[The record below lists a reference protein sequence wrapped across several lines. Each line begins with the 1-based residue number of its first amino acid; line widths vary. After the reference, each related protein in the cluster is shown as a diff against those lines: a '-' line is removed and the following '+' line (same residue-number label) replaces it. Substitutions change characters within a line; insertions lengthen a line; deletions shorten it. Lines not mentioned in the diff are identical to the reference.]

1 MNPVAGAR
9 AFATAVLVVVSL
21 VALVSATAT
30 APAAANPVIS
40 SVAPDP
46 SVQRGADGAFHVY
59 ASSDDWADGAGR
71 RLIPHFRSFDL
82 VEWEYVG
89 DAFAARPA
97 WAPIGSFLWAPDVH
111 VTATGAVMYYTTG
124 GQRPCIGMAT
134 APGVEGPWSHGAVP
148 IVCFGDY
155 RGVNLDP
162 MDPEVVFRPGEAPV
176 MVMGNFEGIHAVPM
190 NAAGTALEGDPV
202 LLAGTGVEAPA
213 VVTRGDKT
221 HLFTSAGL
229 CCNGEVSQYRVL
241 SGRADTL
248 MGPYRDR
255 QDRPL
260 VQPQGPGVPLP
271 GDVILRGDDDWV
283 GPGHV
288 DVVTDDAEQDW
299 MLYHAAPRGSAV
311 LPNGVQRR
319 YLMLDRLNWVAV
331 PGSDGQWP
339 VVGDGSGT
347 PSSVRPTDPVV
358 DLPVRLTAVGDAALR
373 PDGRSD
379 VLDASVRLDSTGRA
393 YSGELRAT
401 LTGPD
406 KRRVHLPV
414 VVEGADVPSVPVTV
428 GAGGT
433 VTRALTLRPGAPL
446 APGRYELV
454 MSVGE
459 PGEPAR
465 ELAVFGLEVAPD
477 GSLSMG
483 SGALGSAP
491 LGSLGS

>member
-1 MNPVAGAR
+1 MTLVAGAR
-9 AFATAVLVVVSL
+9 ALASAILVVVPL
-21 VALVSATAT
+21 VAVAVAV
-30 APAAANPVIS
+30 PAAANPVIS
-40 SVAPDP
+40 SIAPDP
-46 SVQRGADGAFHVY
+46 SIQKGPDGAYHVY

-89 DAFAARPA
+89 DAFGSRPA
-97 WAPIGSFLWAPDVH
+97 WAPASSFLWAPDVH
-111 VTATGAVMYYTTG
+111 VTGSGAVMYYSTG
-124 GQRPCIGMAT
+124 GQTPCIGMAT
-134 APGVEGPWSHGAVP
+134 APGIEGPWAHGAEP

-155 RGVNLDP
+155 RGANLDP
-162 MDPEVVFRPGEAPV
+162 MDPEVVFRTGQAPV

-190 NAAGTALEGDPV
+190 NAAGTELEGDPV

-213 VVTRGDKT
+213 VVSRAGKT

-241 SGRADTL
+241 GGRADTL

-255 QDRPL
+255 LDRPL

-271 GDVILRGDDDWV
+271 GDVILEGDDDWV

-288 DVVTDDAEQDW
+288 DVVTDDQQQDW
-299 MLYHAAPRGSAV
+299 MLYHASPRGSAV

-319 YLMLDRLNWVAV
+319 YMMLDRLNWVEV
-331 PGSDGQWP
+331 PDRDGRWP

-347 PSSVRPTDPVV
+347 PSSVRPADPYVE
-358 DLPVRLTAVGDAALR
+358 LPVRLTAVGEAALR
-373 PDGRSD
+373 PDGEGE
-379 VLDASVRLDSTGRA
+379 VVDASVRIDSTGIA
-393 YSGELRAT
+393 YSGEVRAT

-406 KRRVHLPV
+406 KRRVDLPV
-414 VVEGADVPSVPVTV
+414 VVEGADAPSVPVAV
-428 GAGGT
+428 GAGGS
-433 VTRALTLRPGAPL
+433 VTRALTLRPAAPL

-454 MSVGE
+454 VSVRTTVG
-459 PGEPAR
+459 GAAQ

-477 GSLSMG
+477 GSLSLG

-491 LGSLGS
+491 LGSLGG